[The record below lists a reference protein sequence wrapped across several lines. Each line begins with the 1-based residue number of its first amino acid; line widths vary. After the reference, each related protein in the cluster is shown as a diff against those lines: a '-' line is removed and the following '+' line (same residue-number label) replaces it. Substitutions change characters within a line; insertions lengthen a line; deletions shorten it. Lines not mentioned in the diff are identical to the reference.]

1 MVTMRPETR
10 RRGLWQVLQD
20 HDADLL
26 KRQNDEQS
34 ELLRREHQK
43 IVSEVHEE
51 VVAILKRD
59 HTLEGKTTEIQ
70 QRIRELVPEI
80 LRRKK
85 LNLGPAHTNLI
96 IQDIINEVTGYG
108 PLEELLKDPT
118 VTEIMVNNYKTVYIE
133 RNGKIE
139 RTNVTFEDDEHVRHV
154 IERIVAPL
162 GRRIDESSP
171 MVDARLPDGSRVNA
185 VIPPLAID
193 GPNITIR
200 KFPDKRLTDE
210 DLIAFGTATRE
221 MLEFL
226 AACIRTRKSIVVSG
240 GTGSG
245 KTTLLNVLSNFIPE
259 DERII
264 TIEDSAELR
273 LKHMDNGNLIRLES
287 KPPNI
292 EGKGEVT
299 IRDLVKNSLRMR
311 PDRIIVGECR
321 GGEAADMLEAMNT
334 GHEGSMTTLHAN
346 NPWDA
351 ISRLEMLVLQG
362 APELPHAVVRYNI
375 AKAIDLIVQQS
386 RLQDGSRKIVSIA
399 EVGWRKKDNNIH
411 LREIFRFVQTGVDEN
426 GKVIGKHV
434 ATGHKPSFLQE
445 MKAKGLYVD
454 ESIFEV
460 PQPSEGGQKE

>member
-1 MVTMRPETR
+1 MRPETR

-20 HDADLL
+20 QDADLL

-59 HTLEGKTTEIQ
+59 RTLEGKTAEIQ

-200 KFPDKRLTDE
+200 KFPDKR
-210 DLIAFGTATRE
+210 
-221 MLEFL
+221 
-226 AACIRTRKSIVVSG
+226 
-240 GTGSG
+240 
-245 KTTLLNVLSNFIPE
+245 
-259 DERII
+259 
-264 TIEDSAELR
+264 
-273 LKHMDNGNLIRLES
+273 
-287 KPPNI
+287 
-292 EGKGEVT
+292 
-299 IRDLVKNSLRMR
+299 
-311 PDRIIVGECR
+311 
-321 GGEAADMLEAMNT
+321 
-334 GHEGSMTTLHAN
+334 
-346 NPWDA
+346 
-351 ISRLEMLVLQG
+351 
-362 APELPHAVVRYNI
+362 
-375 AKAIDLIVQQS
+375 
-386 RLQDGSRKIVSIA
+386 
-399 EVGWRKKDNNIH
+399 
-411 LREIFRFVQTGVDEN
+411 
-426 GKVIGKHV
+426 
-434 ATGHKPSFLQE
+434 
-445 MKAKGLYVD
+445 
-454 ESIFEV
+454 
-460 PQPSEGGQKE
+460 